1 MFQLS
6 SKKYLRIILI
16 LILFLFIFN
25 QCRKPDDFDTD
36 PNIMLSFSTDTIIFD
51 TVFVSIGSVT
61 QSLKVYNNNSKP
73 VKVSSISLAGGIAS
87 NYRININ
94 GSPTLV
100 ENDVEIPADDSIYIF
115 IRATIDPGDVTA
127 PFVVEDSIIFQ
138 TNGNIQDVNLV
149 AWGQNANYIVADTKI
164 PGFPKFKIIAGENE
178 HVSWDNTLPYVV
190 YGYGVVDSAGSL
202 TVGAG
207 TQIYF
212 HDGSGLWVYRGGNI
226 KVNGTREDPVVFQ
239 GDRLESFFSDLPGQ
253 WDRIWIMEGS
263 TENIIN
269 YAIIRN
275 GFIGL
280 QVENFNINDPLP
292 RQLLLTNTVIENMS
306 GIGLLARW
314 YNITGI
320 NNVIGNCGN
329 YSLALTWGGIYDFR
343 HCTFGNFWTYSAR
356 ETGNLVMT
364 NYFIDS
370 EFNTYVFDL
379 NAYFG
384 NCINYGNRTEEIDTA
399 SISSGLFDYRF
410 ENCLL
415 KTSWDISNQSVFP
428 SCIQNE
434 DPLFLDYITN
444 NYRLDSL
451 SPAIDVGNPEVINS
465 SPYFDIIQKDLDG
478 NTRIIDPDMGAF
490 EYIYMSNFFRYD

>member
-1 MFQLS
+1 MFLLPG
-6 SKKYLRIILI
+6 KKYLRFILVLIIPL
-16 LILFLFIFN
+16 LVFN
-25 QCRKPDDFDTD
+25 QCRKFDDFDTD
-36 PNIMLSFSTDTIIFD
+36 PGIMLSFSTDTIIFD
-51 TVFVSIGSVT
+51 TVFATIGSIT
-61 QSLKVYNNNSKP
+61 QSLKVYNNNSQA
-73 VKVSSISLAGGIAS
+73 VKVTSIGLAGGVAS

-94 GSPTLV
+94 GSPSLI
-100 ENDVEIPADDSIYIF
+100 ENDVEIPANDSIYIF
-115 IRATIDPGDVTA
+115 VRVTIDPNDISN
-127 PFVVEDSIIFQ
+127 PFVVEDSIVFQ
-138 TNGNIQDVNLV
+138 TNGNFQDVDLV
-149 AWGQNANYIVADTKI
+149 AWGQNANYILADTKI

-178 HVSWDNTLPYVV
+178 HVIWDNTLPYLV
-190 YGYGVVDSAGSL
+190 YGYAVVDSAGSL
-202 TVGAG
+202 NIDPG
-207 TQIYF
+207 TQVYF

-226 KVNGTREDPVVFQ
+226 KVNGSSEAPVVFQ

-275 GFIGL
+275 AFIGL

-292 RQLLLTNTVIENMS
+292 RHLLLSNTIIENMS

-320 NNVIGNCGN
+320 NNVIANCGN
-329 YSLALTWGGIYDFR
+329 YGLALIWGGAYDFR
-343 HCTFGNFWTYSAR
+343 NCTFGNYWTYGAR

-384 NCINYGNRTEEIDTA
+384 NCINYGNRTDEIDT
-399 SISSGLFDYRF
+399 SSVSNGLFDYKF

-415 KTSWDISNQSVFP
+415 KTSWDISNQSIFP
-428 SCIQNE
+428 SSIKNE
-434 DPLFLDYITN
+434 DPLFIDYTVN
-444 NYRLDSL
+444 DYHLDSL
-451 SPAIDVGNPEVINS
+451 SPAIDAGNTDVLNS
-465 SPYFDIIQKDLDG
+465 SPYPNIIQYDLDG
-478 NTRIIDPDMGAF
+478 NSRIIDPDMGAY
-490 EYIYMSNFFRYD
+490 EYVSISNFFRYD